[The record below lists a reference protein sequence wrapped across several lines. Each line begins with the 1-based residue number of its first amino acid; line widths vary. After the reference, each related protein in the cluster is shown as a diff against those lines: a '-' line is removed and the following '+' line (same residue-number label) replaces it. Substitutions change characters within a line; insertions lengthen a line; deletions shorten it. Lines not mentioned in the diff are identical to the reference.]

1 LSLITENTGKLA
13 SGYSEIHKDIIELSK
28 EGDSKAQYR
37 LYKLYSK
44 AMFNICFR
52 MMNNREEAE
61 DMLQESFSDAFL
73 RLDSFRYES
82 SFGAW
87 IKQIVVNKCINEIK
101 RRKADV
107 VLFEDM
113 TPFDDHDDEKY
124 NEDDIKLEVEKVRKA
139 IDDLPDGFRII
150 FTLYLME
157 GYDHTEIAQILGISE
172 STSKTQYMRAK
183 KKLKQLLIQQ

>member
-1 LSLITENTGKLA
+1 MSLITENTGKLA